1 MALIDDDLRQPLSDA
16 AIVDR
21 VVAAVMEQKLAA
33 GAKLPEA
40 PLCEAFDC
48 NRSQIRRVL
57 IVLADRGV
65 VTLHPNRGAFVASP
79 DAEEA
84 RNVFEARRAIERSI
98 VLAAASRIDAA
109 TLEELRRERA
119 GRRRRGGARRPQRVD
134 PPVRP
139 FPSPPRRGGGERRAD
154 PVPRGSRRANLP
166 DHRPLRLPGD
176 ALLLGGGARRPSRRA
191 RRARRAPRRRP
202 DGPAPCPSRASARHS
217 RRRRGPR
224 RHPQRVREIRIGA
237 RGSPSARPS
246 RSVFISKPEG
256 ISAGR
261 RAAMRAGPRHCV
273 ARPFGAQ
280 KAAMRAGRL
289 ACVARGS

>member
-79 DAEEA
+79 DAGEA

-98 VLAAASRIDAA
+98 VLTAASRIDAA
-109 TLEELRRERA
+109 MLKELRQNA
-119 GRRRRGGARRPQRVD
+119 QAGGAAEARGDRRESIRLSGHFHLRLAEAAGNAVLTRFLED
-134 PPVRP
+134 LVARTALII
-139 FPSPPRRGGGERRAD
+139 GLY
-154 PVPRGSRRANLP
+154 GSRATRSCSEA
-166 DHRPLRLPGD
+166 DHD
-176 ALLLGGGARRPSRRA
+176 ALLAALAER
-191 RRARRAPRRRP
+191 
-202 DGPAPCPSRASARHS
+202 DGP
-217 RRRRGPR
+217 
-224 RHPQRVREIRIGA
+224 
-237 RGSPSARPS
+237 
-246 RSVFISKPEG
+246 
-256 ISAGR
+256 
-261 RAAMRAGPRHCV
+261 RAADLMDRH
-273 ARPFGAQ
+273 
-280 KAAMRAGRL
+280 L
-289 ACVARGS
+289 AHVEHLLDIRDVVETPADIRNVFAK